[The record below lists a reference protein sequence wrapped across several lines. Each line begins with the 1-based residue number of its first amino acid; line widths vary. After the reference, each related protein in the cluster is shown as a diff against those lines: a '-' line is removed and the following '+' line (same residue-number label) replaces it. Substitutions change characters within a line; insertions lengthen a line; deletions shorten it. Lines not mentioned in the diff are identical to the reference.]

1 MIREMLLIGHH
12 TALFFCHSQHKDRR
26 RNVPQR
32 VGAVFA
38 LRIDCMWL
46 EIQSLL
52 IQSNRTQHVP
62 RLLLTFLTPARRN
75 FLKPFEREIST
86 SKYTCR
92 FPFAYVSEGDNVSK
106 LPLAF
111 LPLPFILLACKSCR
125 LYIIFDTI
133 FTFANRQTSR
143 NAMSVLS
150 WRSIKN
156 FDSGVY
162 ITISSLKPYI

>member
-1 MIREMLLIGHH
+1 MSLEWNPISEGLPTMIREMLLIGHH

-133 FTFANRQTSR
+133 FTFRKSPNIAERDVC
-143 NAMSVLS
+143 AVLA
-150 WRSIKN
+150 I
-156 FDSGVY
+156 D
-162 ITISSLKPYI
+162 

>member
-1 MIREMLLIGHH
+1 M
-12 TALFFCHSQHKDRR
+12 
-26 RNVPQR
+26 
-32 VGAVFA
+32 
-38 LRIDCMWL
+38 
-46 EIQSLL
+46 
-52 IQSNRTQHVP
+52 P

-111 LPLPFILLACKSCR
+111 LPLPFILLACLQVMQIVRVHYLRYNLHFRK
-125 LYIIFDTI
+125 
-133 FTFANRQTSR
+133 FANRQTSR

-162 ITISSLKPYI
+162 ITISSLKPYIGIPTYISIPYVRRVVQAQKSKQAYIIM